1 MTMLTHTRVPFERVP
16 YSSGRRDAAR
26 AEVAQAQLAT
36 IKRFCVCALTV
47 VLAGGALA
55 AIIALKA
62 AVYFLRFSYH

>member
-1 MTMLTHTRVPFERVP
+1 MTMLTHTRVPFERTP

-36 IKRFCVCALTV
+36 IKRFCACALTA
-47 VLAGGALA
+47 VLAAGALA

-62 AVYFLRFSYH
+62 AVYFLRFGYH

>member
-1 MTMLTHTRVPFERVP
+1 MTMLTHTRVPFERAP
-16 YSSGRRDAAR
+16 CSSGSRDAAR

-47 VLAGGALA
+47 ALAGGALA